1 MLRRALKIAV
11 MAGALGAVQAQA
23 SDYLL
28 YWQVEDSA
36 AITWFDG
43 SSMGTVADYTNLDG
57 QQINMARAVSTT
69 AVDGMYTYYMDS
81 GVTSDTME
89 PTGDG
94 LGTGPMLSYIGAFDS
109 STSLA
114 GLSFAIELGNWENGQ
129 WTTLATTGM
138 ISYNDLTTIASQEGG
153 TYILTADQGYNL
165 PMFMAWTPQSYM
177 VPEPSSG
184 LLILIGAGLLALRR
198 GRARSGRGATA
209 LPGRRRG

>member
-28 YWQVEDSA
+28 YWQVEDTA

-43 SSMGTVADYTNLDG
+43 TELETVSDYTNRDG

-69 AVDGMYTYYMDS
+69 AADGMYTYYMDI

-94 LGTGPMLSYIGAFDS
+94 AGTGPMLSYVGAFNS
-109 STSLA
+109 PTELA
-114 GLSFAIELGNWENGQ
+114 GLSFAIELGNWANGQ

-138 ISYNDLTTIASQEGG
+138 ISYNDLTVQSAAEGG
-153 TYILTADQGYNL
+153 TYVLTADQGYNL
-165 PMFMAWTPQSYM
+165 PNFMAWSPQSYN

-184 LLILIGAGLLALRR
+184 LLVLIGASLLALRR
-198 GRARSGRGATA
+198 
-209 LPGRRRG
+209 RRR

>member
-1 MLRRALKIAV
+1 MLKRALKIAV

-28 YWQVEDSA
+28 YWQVEDTA

-43 SSMGTVADYTNLDG
+43 TELGTVSDYTNRDG

-69 AVDGMYTYYMDS
+69 AADGMYTYYMDI

-94 LGTGPMLSYIGAFDS
+94 AGTGPMLSYVGAFNS
-109 STSLA
+109 PTELA
-114 GLSFAIELGNWENGQ
+114 GLSFAIELGNWANGQ

-138 ISYNDLTTIASQEGG
+138 ISYNDLTVQSAAEGG

-165 PMFMAWTPQSYM
+165 PTFTAWSPESYN

-184 LLILIGAGLLALRR
+184 LLVLIGAGLLALRR
-198 GRARSGRGATA
+198 
-209 LPGRRRG
+209 RRR